1 MKYIVGKHLLLF
13 SHSVVSNS
21 LWSHVLQHIR
31 LSCPSPSLGA
41 CWNSCPLS
49 QWCHPTISSS
59 VVPFSSCLQSFP
71 ASGSFPV
78 SQLFPSGGQNVG
90 ASASASVFPM
100 NIQAWFPL
108 GWAGLISLQSKG
120 SQRVGHNWTTEL
132 NWTEFLSYSV
142 NNFRNKTHHW
152 NGSYLVLWY
161 TVWEQETT
169 INIWFLSI
177 WNVTVKTEICCV
189 CKMHPGFQKQYAKEN
204 IKYLI
209 SIFMWKWKSLSLV
222 RLFVTPWTVA

>member
-1 MKYIVGKHLLLF
+1 MGKD
-13 SHSVVSNS
+13 HSLMLEWLKAGREGNDRGWDGRMASPTQWTWAWVS
-21 LWSHVLQHIR
+21 
-31 LSCPSPSLGA
+31 
-41 CWNSCPLS
+41 
-49 QWCHPTISSS
+49 
-59 VVPFSSCLQSFP
+59 
-71 ASGSFPV
+71 SGSWWWTGKP
-78 SQLFPSGGQNVG
+78 G
-90 ASASASVFPM
+90 
-100 NIQAWFPL
+100 I
-108 GWAGLISLQSKG
+108 LQSKG